1 MRRETVST
9 DPTEATAGRLTAVVV
24 TFNRLAPLK
33 ETLSRLLAAPPS
45 ALNSVVV
52 VNNASTDGTGD
63 WLVAQHD
70 PRLDILTLATN
81 VGGAGGFSVGMARA
95 RQTYDPDWI
104 VVMDDDARPAAGAL
118 ETFQAR
124 DHGGWDALAAA
135 VYFPDGRICEMNRPS
150 RNPFWEKG
158 GIWRVIKG
166 GRNGFHIRPAV
177 YDDTAV
183 VPIDVTSFV
192 GFFISRR
199 GLDLAG
205 LPDPG
210 LFLYGDDGLYTLGL
224 SAAGGRIGF
233 DPNVRFDHAC
243 STFDDAQRG
252 RFKPLWKVYYYHR
265 NLLMLYR
272 MAAGW
277 MFWPALLVVLPKW
290 VSKARGHSGEKRL
303 FLGLLWRAVRDGLA
317 RRTNV
322 SHADI
327 LDHAEGRRS

>member
-1 MRRETVST
+1 MAETQQK
-9 DPTEATAGRLTAVVV
+9 AAGQLHRLVAVVV
-24 TFNRLAPLK
+24 TFNRLEQLRVTLATLLEAP
-33 ETLSRLLAAPPS
+33 AS
-45 ALNSVVV
+45 ALHKIVV

-63 WLVAQHD
+63 WLATQDD
-70 PRLDILTLATN
+70 PRLDILQLETN
-81 VGGAGGFSVGMARA
+81 TGGAGGFASGMGHARD
-95 RQTYDPDWI
+95 TYDPDWM
-104 VVMDDDARPAAGAL
+104 VVMDDDARPQTGAL
-118 ETFQAR
+118 ETFMTR
-124 DHGGWDALAAA
+124 DLTAYDGIAAA

-158 GIWRVIKG
+158 GIWRTLKG
-166 GRNGFHIRPAV
+166 GRNGFHLKPAA
-177 YDDTAV
+177 YEATQIA
-183 VPIDVTSFV
+183 PIDVTSFV

-199 GLDLAG
+199 GLEMAG

-277 MFWPALLVVLPKW
+277 LFWPALLIVLPKW
-290 VSKARGHSGEKRL
+290 LSKARQHGGERGTFLRLLGH
-303 FLGLLWRAVRDGLA
+303 AIRDGLA
-317 RRTNV
+317 QRTGV
-322 SHADI
+322 
-327 LDHAEGRRS
+327 DHATVLAMSTQKEPQP